1 MKSNVHRQPLAH
13 SVVIN
18 APRIKVWNSLT
29 DWPSQ
34 SSWMAM
40 TSVESRSHG
49 EPIGT
54 EIFALTGLFARRN
67 LWLKK
72 YLGILDH
79 MVVTQW
85 NPPQSCEVEHVGKII
100 KGMGRFSLVETTANS
115 TRFDWYEEI
124 LAPKLIMLILRPG
137 IMLGVRFSLWR
148 FTRSFRNE

>member
-1 MKSNVHRQPLAH
+1 MRSNVHRESLTH

-18 APRIKVWNSLT
+18 AAHTQVWNSLT
-29 DWPSQ
+29 DWQSQ

-40 TSVESRSHG
+40 TSVESRSLG
-49 EPIGT
+49 ESIGT

-67 LWLKK
+67 FRLKK

-85 NPPQSCEVEHVGKII
+85 NPPYSCEVEHVGKII
-100 KGMGRFSLVETTANS
+100 KGIGRFSLVQLTANS

-148 FTRSFRNE
+148 FTRTFRNE

>member
-1 MKSNVHRQPLAH
+1 MKSKMHRHILMH
-13 SVVIN
+13 SVVIKTSRKN
-18 APRIKVWNSLT
+18 VWNSLT

-40 TSVESRSHG
+40 TSVRSVSRE

-67 LWLKK
+67 FWLKK

-79 MVVTQW
+79 MIVTRW
-85 NPPQSCEVEHVGKII
+85 SPPHSCEVDHVGKII
-100 KGMGRFSLVETTANS
+100 KGIGRFSLVEVTDNS

-124 LAPKLIMLILRPG
+124 LAPKLLMLILRPG

>member
-1 MKSNVHRQPLAH
+1 MKSNMHRQPLEH

-29 DWPSQ
+29 DWQSQ
-34 SSWMAM
+34 STWMAM

-67 LWLKK
+67 FWLKK

-124 LAPKLIMLILRPG
+124 LAPKLLMLILRPG

>member
-29 DWPSQ
+29 DWQSQ

-67 LWLKK
+67 L
-72 YLGILDH
+72 
-79 MVVTQW
+79 
-85 NPPQSCEVEHVGKII
+85 PQSCEVEHVGKII

-124 LAPKLIMLILRPG
+124 LAPKLLMLILRPG

>member
-1 MKSNVHRQPLAH
+1 MKNKWPRHPLSH
-13 SVVIN
+13 SVVI
-18 APRIKVWNSLT
+18 AASQARVWEKLT

-40 TSVESRSHG
+40 TSVESRSDG
-49 EPIGT
+49 EALGT
-54 EIFALTGLFARRN
+54 EIFALTGLFARRSFKI
-67 LWLKK
+67 KK

-79 MVVTQW
+79 MVITHWQ
-85 NPPQSCEVEHVGKII
+85 PPEKCEVEHIGRVIMGI
-100 KGMGRFSLVETTANS
+100 GRFTLVAINEHS

-124 LAPKLIMLILRPG
+124 AAPKLLMRGISPA

>member
-1 MKSNVHRQPLAH
+1 MKSNVNRQPLEH

-18 APRIKVWNSLT
+18 APRDQVWNSLT
-29 DWPSQ
+29 DWPTQ
-34 SSWMAM
+34 TSWMAM

-54 EIFALTGLFARRN
+54 EIFALTGLFARRKF
-67 LWLKK
+67 WLKK
-72 YLGILDH
+72 YVGILDH

-85 NPPQSCEVEHVGKII
+85 NPPHSCEVEHVGKII
-100 KGMGRFSLVETTANS
+100 KGMGRFSLVETMDNS

-124 LAPKLIMLILRPG
+124 LAPKLLMLILRPG